1 MIMWRSYVKKKNKMN
16 TKAIYFNTT
25 HTHTLS
31 ILFDTHLSAAVV
43 TLITLETLLI
53 LVSLLVLD
61 ESISLMEHSITIT
74 AFLPRLNK

>member
-1 MIMWRSYVKKKNKMN
+1 MN
-16 TKAIYFNTT
+16 TKAISFNTT
-25 HTHTLS
+25 HTHTLLIS
-31 ILFDTHLSAAVV
+31 FDTHLSAAVV

-61 ESISLMEHSITIT
+61 ESVSLMEHSIAVT